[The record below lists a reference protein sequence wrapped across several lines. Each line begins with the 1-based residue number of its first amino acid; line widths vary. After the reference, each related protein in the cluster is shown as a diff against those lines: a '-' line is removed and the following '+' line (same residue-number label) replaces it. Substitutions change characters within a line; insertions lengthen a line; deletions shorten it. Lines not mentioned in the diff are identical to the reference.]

1 MIKAVLSFSIAKRWV
16 VMVLSA
22 IVVALGA
29 WALARL
35 PIDVVPDITNNQVQI
50 NTLAPALSTA
60 EVEKQVTVPLETA
73 LAGMPRLES
82 TRSLSRNGFS
92 QITAIF
98 DDKADIYFAR
108 QQVSERLSEARSAL
122 PPNTEPRMGPI
133 STGLGEIYMWTVQYA
148 EPPQV
153 KPARTGP
160 QSDGSY
166 ITPEGQR
173 LVTPVEREAYLRT
186 VQDWIVRPQIK
197 SVSGVAGVDAI
208 GGYSKQYQVQPDA
221 ARLASYGF
229 SFADVAKALEEN
241 NVSRGARYI
250 ERNGEGIAVR
260 STGRIQTLNHLA
272 NVVVATRGGKPIRIS
287 DVATTAIGGETRT
300 GSASVNGDEGVI
312 GTALMLIGGNSRTVA
327 AAVDARLT
335 QLSHSLPP
343 GIEIKPLLNRT
354 ELVDATIQTVAKN
367 LLEGAVLVII
377 VLLVLLGNLRAA
389 VITAAVIPV
398 AMLMTAIGMV
408 ETRISANLMSLG
420 ALDFG
425 LLVDGAVI
433 ITENCLRH
441 LAERQHK
448 LGRLLTQSERL
459 EAVRYAAQEMIRP
472 SVYGQAIIILV
483 YVPLLSFTGVEG
495 KMFEPMALTV
505 ILALAS
511 AFILSLTLVPAAIAI
526 FVTGRVTGKDNA
538 AVGWLKQHY
547 EPLLRKAVARP
558 TPVIVG
564 AGLLI
569 CLSFVLFMRLGQE
582 FIPSLDEK
590 NIAINALRIPSTAL
604 AESQRMQLDVEKA
617 IAKLPEVEIVFS
629 KTGTAEVA
637 SDPMPPNAS
646 DTFVIF
652 KPTGQWPD
660 PSLSKDE
667 LLRRISDALEKLP
680 GQVYEFTQPI
690 QMRFNELLAG
700 VRGDIAVKVFGDEF
714 EPMLHA
720 ANQIAAALRSTRGAT
735 DIKVEQINGLPTL
748 DIAINRGEI
757 ARLGL
762 SVAAIQSV
770 IGAAIGGQEAGMVFE
785 GDRRFEIVVK
795 LPEGR
800 RADLEVLRNL
810 PVTLPPLSPG
820 AAVQTV
826 PLSRVADFR
835 FIEGPNQI
843 SREQGKRRVVVTA
856 NVRGRDIASVV
867 DEAKS
872 KIDQSVKLPPG
883 YWMTWGGQYEN
894 LANAR
899 ARLML
904 VVPGCF
910 VLIFLLL
917 FSALGTARDAALVF
931 SAVPLALT
939 GGILAL
945 WLRGLPFSVS
955 AAVGFIALS
964 GIAVLNGLVMLSAI
978 RQLALTMESAAAT
991 IEGALTRLR
1000 PVVMTALVAALGFV
1014 PMALATGTGAEVQ
1027 RPLATVVIGGLV
1039 TATFLTLFVL
1049 PALITRFG
1057 SRRIETDGEIAQRS
1071 ALYDA
1076 GRS

>member
-1 MIKAVLSFSIAKRWV
+1 MIKTVLSFSIAQRWV
-16 VMVLSA
+16 VMVICA
-22 IVVALGA
+22 VVVALGA
-29 WALARL
+29 LALARL
-35 PIDVVPDITNNQVQI
+35 PIDAVPDITNNQVQI

-60 EVEKQVTVPLETA
+60 EVEKQITAPLETA

-108 QQVSERLSEARSAL
+108 QQVSERLSEARSSL
-122 PPNTEPRMGPI
+122 PPNSEPRMGPI
-133 STGLGEIYMWTVQYA
+133 STGLGEIYMWSVQYA
-148 EPPQV
+148 D
-153 KPARTGP
+153 PAKVSRGHSGP

-166 ITPEGQR
+166 ITSEGQR
-173 LVTPVEREAYLRT
+173 LITPVEREAYLRT

-221 ARLASYGF
+221 ARLASYGL

-260 STGRIQTLNHLA
+260 STGRIQTLDDLA
-272 NVVVATRGGKPIRIS
+272 NVVITTRGGKPIRIA
-287 DVATTAIGGETRT
+287 DIGTTNIGGESRT
-300 GSASVNGDEGVI
+300 GSASVNGDESVI

-327 AAVDARLT
+327 AAVDARLK
-335 QLSHSLPP
+335 QLAASLPP
-343 GIEIKPLLNRT
+343 GVEIKPLLNRT
-354 ELVDATIQTVAKN
+354 QLVDATIHTVAKN

-408 ETRISANLMSLG
+408 ESRISANLMSLG

-425 LLVDGAVI
+425 LIVDGAVI
-433 ITENCLRH
+433 ISENCLRH
-441 LAERQHK
+441 LAERQHR
-448 LGRLLTQSERL
+448 LGRLLTRPERL
-459 EAVRYAAQEMIRP
+459 EAVRDAAQEMIRP

-483 YVPLLSFTGVEG
+483 YLPLLSFTGVEG

-505 ILALAS
+505 ILALVS
-511 AFILSLTLVPAAIAI
+511 AFILSLTFVPAAIAI
-526 FVTGRVTGKDNA
+526 FVTGRVTEKDNA
-538 AVGWLKQHY
+538 AVGWLKRHY

-564 AGLLI
+564 ASLLI
-569 CLSFVLFMRLGQE
+569 CLSLVLFMRLGQE

-590 NIAINALRIPSTAL
+590 NIPINALRIPSAAL
-604 AESQRMQLDVEKA
+604 AESQRMQLDIEKA
-617 IAKLPEVEIVFS
+617 IIRLPEVQTVFS

-652 KPTGQWPD
+652 KPADQWPD

-667 LLRRISDALEKLP
+667 LLRRISGTLEKIP
-680 GQVYEFTQPI
+680 GQIYEFTQPI

-714 EPMLHA
+714 EPMLRA
-720 ANQIAAALRSTRGAT
+720 ANQIATVLRSTRGAT
-735 DIKVEQINGLPTL
+735 DVKVEQINGLPTL

-757 ARLGL
+757 ARLGI

-770 IGAAIGGQEAGMVFE
+770 IGAAVGGQEAGMVFE
-785 GDRRFEIVVK
+785 GDRHFAIVVK
-795 LPEGR
+795 LPEDR

-820 AAVQTV
+820 ASVQTV

-856 NVRGRDIASVV
+856 NVRGRDMASVV
-867 DEAKS
+867 DDAKS
-872 KIDQSVKLPPG
+872 AIEQSVKLPPG
-883 YWMTWGGQYEN
+883 YWITWGGQYEN
-894 LANAR
+894 LASAR

-939 GGILAL
+939 GGIVAL

-978 RQLALTMESAAAT
+978 RQLALTREGTAAT
-991 IEGALTRLR
+991 IEGALVRLR
-1000 PVVMTALVAALGFV
+1000 PVVMTAMVAALGFV

-1027 RPLATVVIGGLV
+1027 RPLATVVIGGLI

-1057 SRRIETDGEIAQRS
+1057 HRPYGHPGLGD
-1071 ALYDA
+1071 
-1076 GRS
+1076 

>member
-1 MIKAVLSFSIAKRWV
+1 MIKAVLSFSIAQRWV

-22 IVVALGA
+22 VVVALGA

-35 PIDVVPDITNNQVQI
+35 PIDAVPDITNNQVQI

-73 LAGMPRLES
+73 LAGMPQLES

-108 QQVSERLSEARSAL
+108 QQVSERLREARSVL
-122 PPNTEPRMGPI
+122 PPNAEPHMGPI

-148 EPPQV
+148 EPWQV
-153 KPARTGP
+153 KPGQFGL

-221 ARLASYGF
+221 ARLASYGL

-260 STGRIQTLNHLA
+260 STGRIQTLNDLA
-272 NVVVATRGGKPIRIS
+272 NVVVTTRGGKPIRIA

-300 GSASVNGDEGVI
+300 GSASVNGREGVI

-327 AAVDARLT
+327 EAVDARLK
-335 QLSHSLPP
+335 QLSLSLPP
-343 GIEIKPLLNRT
+343 GIEIKPLLNRID
-354 ELVDATIQTVAKN
+354 LVDATIRTVAKN
-367 LLEGAVLVII
+367 LLEGAVLVIV
-377 VLLVLLGNLRAA
+377 VLLVMLGNLRAA
-389 VITAAVIPV
+389 IITAAVIPV

-425 LLVDGAVI
+425 LIVDGAVI

-441 LAERQHK
+441 LADRQRK
-448 LGRLLTQSERL
+448 SGRLLTQSERL
-459 EAVRYAAQEMIRP
+459 EAVRDAAQEMIRP

-505 ILALAS
+505 ILALVS
-511 AFILSLTLVPAAIAI
+511 AFILSLTFVPAAIAI
-526 FVTGRVTGKDNA
+526 FVTGRVTEKDNA
-538 AVGWLKQHY
+538 AVGWLKRHY
-547 EPLLRKAVARP
+547 EPMLRKAVARP

-569 CLSFVLFMRLGQE
+569 CLSFVLFLRLGQE

-617 IAKLPEVEIVFS
+617 IAKLPEVEAVFS

-652 KPTGQWPD
+652 KPIDQWPD
-660 PSLSKDE
+660 PSLSKKE
-667 LLRRISDALEKLP
+667 LLRRISDGLEKLP
-680 GQVYEFTQPI
+680 GQIYEFTQPI

-720 ANQIAAALRSTRGAT
+720 ANQIAAALRSTQGAT
-735 DIKVEQINGLPTL
+735 DVKVEQINGLPTL
-748 DIAINRGEI
+748 DIAINRREI

-762 SVAAIQSV
+762 SVTAIQSV

-795 LPEGR
+795 LPEDR

-820 AAVQTV
+820 AMVQTV
-826 PLSRVADFR
+826 PLSRVADFH
-835 FIEGPNQI
+835 FVEGPNQI

-856 NVRGRDIASVV
+856 NVRGRDMASVV

-894 LANAR
+894 LASAR
-899 ARLML
+899 ARLAM

-978 RQLALTMESAAAT
+978 RQLALTRETAAAI
-991 IEGALTRLR
+991 IEGALMRLR

-1014 PMALATGTGAEVQ
+1014 PMGLATGTGAEVQ

-1049 PALITRFG
+1049 PALIMRFG
-1057 SRRIETDGEIAQRS
+1057 SQRMEVDGEITEQPT
-1071 ALYDA
+1071 LYDA
-1076 GRS
+1076 GHG

>member
-1 MIKAVLSFSIAKRWV
+1 MIKTLLSFSIARRWV

-22 IVVALGA
+22 IVIVLGA

-35 PIDVVPDITNNQVQI
+35 PIDAVPDITNNQVQI
-50 NTLAPALSTA
+50 NTLAPALSTV

-98 DDKADIYFAR
+98 DDKTDIYFAR
-108 QQVSERLSEARSAL
+108 QQVSERLREARSAL
-122 PPNTEPRMGPI
+122 PPNAEPHMGPI

-148 EPPQV
+148 EPPKV
-153 KPARTGP
+153 KPGQSGP

-197 SVSGVAGVDAI
+197 SVVGVAGVDAI

-221 ARLASYGF
+221 TRLASYGL
-229 SFADVAKALEEN
+229 SFADVATALEEN

-260 STGRIQTLNHLA
+260 STGRIQTLNDLA
-272 NVVVATRGGKPIRIS
+272 NVVVTTRGGKPIRIA

-300 GSASVNGDEGVI
+300 GSASVNGHEGVI
-312 GTALMLIGGNSRTVA
+312 GTALMLIGDNSRTVA

-335 QLSHSLPP
+335 QLSQSLPP

-367 LLEGAVLVII
+367 LLEGAILVIV
-377 VLLVLLGNLRAA
+377 VLLVLLGNLRVA

-425 LLVDGAVI
+425 LIVDGAVI

-441 LAERQHK
+441 LAGRQHE

-459 EAVRYAAQEMIRP
+459 ETVRDAAQEMIRP

-526 FVTGRVTGKDNA
+526 FVTDRVTEKDNA
-538 AVGWLKQHY
+538 TVGWLKRHY

-558 TPVIVG
+558 TPVILG

-569 CLSFVLFMRLGQE
+569 CLSFALFMRLGQE

-604 AESQRMQLDVEKA
+604 AESQRMQLDLEKA
-617 IAKLPEVEIVFS
+617 IAKLPEVGVVFS

-652 KPTGQWPD
+652 KPTDQWPD

-667 LLRRISDALEKLP
+667 LLRRISGALEKLP

-700 VRGDIAVKVFGDEF
+700 VRGDVAVKVFGDEF

-720 ANQIAAALRSTRGAT
+720 ANQIAAVLRSTQGAT
-735 DIKVEQINGLPTL
+735 DVKVEQINGLPTL
-748 DIAINRGEI
+748 EIAINRGEI

-770 IGAAIGGQEAGMVFE
+770 IGAAVGGQEAGMVFE

-795 LPEGR
+795 LPEDR

-810 PVTLPPLSPG
+810 PVTLPPLSPA

-856 NVRGRDIASVV
+856 NVRGRDMASVV

-883 YWMTWGGQYEN
+883 YWMIWGGQYEN
-894 LANAR
+894 LASAR

-978 RQLALTMESAAAT
+978 RQLTLTTESTAAI

-1057 SRRIETDGEIAQRS
+1057 SRRTETHEEVARRS
-1071 ALYDA
+1071 SLPP
-1076 GRS
+1076 RLL

>member
-1 MIKAVLSFSIAKRWV
+1 MIKTLLSFSIARRWV

-22 IVVALGA
+22 IVIVLGA

-35 PIDVVPDITNNQVQI
+35 PIDAVPDITNNQVQI
-50 NTLAPALSTA
+50 NTLAPALSTV

-98 DDKADIYFAR
+98 DDKTDIYFAR
-108 QQVSERLSEARSAL
+108 QQVSERLREARSAL
-122 PPNTEPRMGPI
+122 PPNAEPHMGPI

-148 EPPQV
+148 EPPKV
-153 KPARTGP
+153 KPGQSGP

-197 SVSGVAGVDAI
+197 SVVGVAGVDAI

-221 ARLASYGF
+221 TRLASYGL
-229 SFADVAKALEEN
+229 SFADVATALEEN

-260 STGRIQTLNHLA
+260 STGRIQTLNDLA
-272 NVVVATRGGKPIRIS
+272 NVVVTTRGGKPIRIA

-300 GSASVNGDEGVI
+300 GSASVNGHEGVI
-312 GTALMLIGGNSRTVA
+312 GTALMLIGDNSRTVA

-335 QLSHSLPP
+335 QLSQSLPP

-367 LLEGAVLVII
+367 LLEGAILVIV
-377 VLLVLLGNLRAA
+377 VLLVLLGSLRVA

-425 LLVDGAVI
+425 LIVDGAVI

-441 LAERQHK
+441 LAGRQHE
-448 LGRLLTQSERL
+448 LGRLLTQAERL
-459 EAVRYAAQEMIRP
+459 ETVRDAAQEMIRP

-526 FVTGRVTGKDNA
+526 FVTDRVTEKDNA
-538 AVGWLKQHY
+538 TVGWLKRHY

-558 TPVIVG
+558 TPVILG

-569 CLSFVLFMRLGQE
+569 CLSFALFMRLGQE

-617 IAKLPEVEIVFS
+617 IAKLPEVGVVFS

-652 KPTGQWPD
+652 KPTDQWPD

-667 LLRRISDALEKLP
+667 LLRRISGALEKLP

-700 VRGDIAVKVFGDEF
+700 VRGDVAVKVFGDEF

-720 ANQIAAALRSTRGAT
+720 ANQIAAVLRSTQGAT
-735 DIKVEQINGLPTL
+735 DVKVEQINGLPTL
-748 DIAINRGEI
+748 EIAINRGEI

-770 IGAAIGGQEAGMVFE
+770 IGAAVGGQEAGMVFE

-795 LPEGR
+795 LPEDR

-843 SREQGKRRVVVTA
+843 SREQSKRRVVVTA
-856 NVRGRDIASVV
+856 NVRGRDMASVV

-883 YWMTWGGQYEN
+883 YWMIWGGQYEN
-894 LANAR
+894 LASAR

-978 RQLALTMESAAAT
+978 RQLTLTTESTAAI

-1057 SRRIETDGEIAQRS
+1057 SRRTETHEEVARRS
-1071 ALYDA
+1071 SLPP
-1076 GRS
+1076 RLL

>member
-1 MIKAVLSFSIAKRWV
+1 MIKALLSFSIAQRWV
-16 VMVLSA
+16 VMVVSA
-22 IVVALGA
+22 VVVALGA

-35 PIDVVPDITNNQVQI
+35 PIDAVPDITNNQVQI

-73 LAGMPRLES
+73 LAGMPQLES

-98 DDKADIYFAR
+98 DDKTDIYFAR
-108 QQVSERLSEARSAL
+108 QQVSERLREARSVL
-122 PPNTEPRMGPI
+122 PPNAEPHMGPI
-133 STGLGEIYMWTVQYA
+133 STGLGEIYMWSVQYA
-148 EPPQV
+148 ESPKV
-153 KPARTGP
+153 KPGSTGP

-221 ARLASYGF
+221 ARLASYGV

-260 STGRIQTLNHLA
+260 STGRIQTLNDLA
-272 NVVVATRGGKPIRIS
+272 NVVVTTRGGKPIRIA

-300 GSASVNGDEGVI
+300 GSASVNGREGVI

-327 AAVDARLT
+327 AAVDVRLT
-335 QLSHSLPP
+335 QLSHSLPA

-354 ELVDATIQTVAKN
+354 DLVDATIRTVAKN
-367 LLEGAVLVII
+367 LLEGAVLVIV

-425 LLVDGAVI
+425 LIVDGAVI
-433 ITENCLRH
+433 ITENCLRY

-448 LGRLLTQSERL
+448 SGRLLTQSERL
-459 EAVRYAAQEMIRP
+459 AAVRDAAQEMIRP

-505 ILALAS
+505 ILALVS

-526 FVTGRVTGKDNA
+526 FVTGRVTEKDNA
-538 AVGWLKQHY
+538 AVGWLKRHY

-617 IAKLPEVEIVFS
+617 IAKLPEVEVVFS

-652 KPTGQWPD
+652 KPTDKWPD
-660 PSLSKDE
+660 SSLSKDE
-667 LLRRISDALEKLP
+667 LLRRISDGLEKLP
-680 GQVYEFTQPI
+680 GQIYEFTQPI

-700 VRGDIAVKVFGDEF
+700 VRGDVAVKVFGDEF

-735 DIKVEQINGLPTL
+735 DVKVEQINGLPTL

-770 IGAAIGGQEAGMVFE
+770 IGAAVGGQEAGMVFE

-795 LPEGR
+795 LPEDR

-856 NVRGRDIASVV
+856 NVRGRDMASVV

-894 LANAR
+894 LASAR

-978 RQLALTMESAAAT
+978 RQLALTTESAAAT

-1039 TATFLTLFVL
+1039 TATFLTLLVL

-1057 SRRIETDGEIAQRS
+1057 SRRMEADDEIPSRS
-1071 ALYDA
+1071 TLYDT
-1076 GRS
+1076 GHG